1 MGAAIAWFGRLFVTS
16 LSGLGFFSLF
26 GVTDKDNNN
35 TPLYVALGAVLVLL
49 GYIVLK
55 KK

>member
-1 MGAAIAWFGRLFVTS
+1 MGAIIGMAGRFLMTA

-26 GVTDKDNNN
+26 GVTDKDNDNSAI
-35 TPLYVALGAVLVLL
+35 TIALGAVSVLL
-49 GYIVLK
+49 AYLLLK

>member
-1 MGAAIAWFGRLFVTS
+1 MGAAIAWLGRLFVTS

-35 TPLYVALGAVLVLL
+35 GPLYVALGAVTLLL